1 MANVYVLSAVP
12 LRTVQLYAHPA
23 HVRLFISTIA
33 TFWKEDGGYAV
44 QENTL
49 PRSFSYAERDIN
61 CGLDLRASFAGNF
74 GCRFADTVFGD
85 GHAVFGLIVRAAFPC
100 ETCFER
106 QLRCLMCLFHGR

>member
-49 PRSFSYAERDIN
+49 PRSFRTPSGTSTADWIYGQVLQAT
-61 CGLDLRASFAGNF
+61 SVAGSLTPF
-74 GCRFADTVFGD
+74 LVTVTLYS
-85 GHAVFGLIVRAAFPC
+85 AL
-100 ETCFER
+100 
-106 QLRCLMCLFHGR
+106 